1 MPIPP
6 ALNTALAFGRR
17 HAGRLLVA
25 AALLLTAVLVGPR
38 LLQGPEVA
46 VLSVMQR
53 DFVQSVVA
61 SGRIETPH
69 RVDVGVQVTGTVRRV
84 PVAEGQVVAAGAA
97 LIELEA
103 SEWQA
108 SATQAAL
115 AAQQARAR
123 LRQLREVQAPGAEQA
138 LREAQA
144 NHESAARALARSRE
158 LLAQGFIGQAA
169 LDEAQRAEQVARARA
184 QTAQAQR
191 DSAGPAGSDTA
202 VAQATLAQAEA
213 GAQAARA
220 RLAYTSVRAP
230 VAGTVISRLVEP
242 GDVVQPGKVLLVLS
256 PAGETQIVVQ
266 IDERNL
272 HLLRPGQRALASAD
286 AYAAERFAAE
296 LVFIHPSVD
305 AQRGAVAVKLRVPQ
319 PPPTLKQDMTV
330 SVDIE
335 VARRAQAVLL
345 PTQALRD
352 ADTAAPWV
360 LKLQDGRAQRQAVQT
375 GLRSNGWVE
384 VLQGLR
390 AGDQV
395 VPAAAPGV
403 QPGQRLRAAA
413 AP

>member
-1 MPIPP
+1 MPVPP

-17 HAGRLLVA
+17 HGGKLLLL
-25 AALLLTAVLVGPR
+25 AALMITALLAGPR
-38 LLQGPEVA
+38 LLLGPEVA
-46 VLSVMQR
+46 VLTVVQR

-61 SGRIETPH
+61 SGRVETPH
-69 RVDVGVQVTGTVRRV
+69 RVDVGVQITGTVRRV
-84 PVAEGQVVAAGAA
+84 PVAEGQAVAAGAA

-103 SEWQA
+103 GEWQA
-108 SATQAAL
+108 AATQAVL

-144 NHESAARALARSRE
+144 NHDAAAKALARSRE
-158 LLAQGFIGQAA
+158 LLAQGFVGQAA
-169 LDEAQRAEQVARARA
+169 LDEAQRAEQVARSRT

-213 GAQAARA
+213 GAQAAQA
-220 RLAYTSVRAP
+220 RLAYTTVRAP

-335 VARRAQAVLL
+335 VARRTQAVLL

-352 ADTAAPWV
+352 ADTAEPWV
-360 LKLQDGRAQRQAVQT
+360 LKLHDGRTQRQAVQT

-390 AGDQV
+390 AGEQI
-395 VPAAAPGV
+395 VPASTPAVMA
-403 QPGQRLRAAA
+403 GQRLRAV
-413 AP
+413 PVP

>member
-1 MPIPP
+1 MPVPP

-17 HAGRLLVA
+17 HGGKLLLL
-25 AALLLTAVLVGPR
+25 AALMITELLAGPR
-38 LLQGPEVA
+38 LLLGPEVA
-46 VLSVMQR
+46 VLTVVQR

-61 SGRIETPH
+61 SGRVETPH
-69 RVDVGVQVTGTVRRV
+69 RVDVGVQITGTVRRV
-84 PVAEGQVVAAGAA
+84 PVAEGQAVAAGAA

-103 SEWQA
+103 GEWQA
-108 SATQAAL
+108 AATQAVL

-144 NHESAARALARSRE
+144 NHDAAAKALARSRE
-158 LLAQGFIGQAA
+158 LLAQGFVGQAA
-169 LDEAQRAEQVARARA
+169 LDEAQRAEQVARSRT

-213 GAQAARA
+213 GAQAAQA
-220 RLAYTSVRAP
+220 RLAYTTVRAP

-335 VARRAQAVLL
+335 VARRTQAVLL

-352 ADTAAPWV
+352 ADTAEPWV
-360 LKLQDGRAQRQAVQT
+360 LKLHDGRTQRQAVQT

-390 AGDQV
+390 AGEQI
-395 VPAAAPGV
+395 VPASTPAVMA
-403 QPGQRLRAAA
+403 GQRLRAV
-413 AP
+413 PVP

>member
-1 MPIPP
+1 MPLPP
-6 ALNTALAFGRR
+6 ALHLVLTWSRR
-17 HAGRLLVA
+17 HAGQLVLA
-25 AALLLTAVLVGPR
+25 AGLLTAAVLAGPR
-38 LLQGPEVA
+38 LLQGPEVP
-46 VLSVMQR
+46 VLTVVQR

-61 SGRIETPH
+61 SGRVETPH
-69 RVDVGVQVTGTVRRV
+69 RVDVGVQITGTVRRV
-84 PVAEGQVVAAGAA
+84 PVVEGQVVTAGAV
-97 LIELEA
+97 LIELESA
-103 SEWQA
+103 AWQA
-108 SATQAAL
+108 AATQAART
-115 AAQQARAR
+115 AQQARAR
-123 LRQLREVQAPGAEQA
+123 LRQLREGQARGAEQT

-144 NHESAARALARSRE
+144 NHDAALKALARSRE
-158 LLAQGFIGQAA
+158 LLAQGFVGQAA
-169 LDEAQRAEQVARARA
+169 LDEAQRTEQVAGSRAGTAKA
-184 QTAQAQR
+184 QWV
-191 DSAGPAGSDTA
+191 SASPTGSDTA

-213 GAQAARA
+213 GTQAAQA
-220 RLAYTSVRAP
+220 RLAYTTVRAP
-230 VAGTVISRLVEP
+230 VAGTVITRLAEP
-242 GDVVQPGKVLLVLS
+242 GDVVQPGKLLLVLS

-272 HLLRPGQRALASAD
+272 HLLRPGQRALALAD
-286 AYAAERFAAE
+286 AYATERFAAE

-360 LKLQDGRAQRQAVQT
+360 LLVQGGRAQRRAVQT
-375 GLRSNGWVE
+375 GLRSNGWLE

-390 AGDQV
+390 AGDQL
-395 VPAAAPGV
+395 VPASTLGV
-403 QPGQRLRAAA
+403 LDGQRLRGVP